1 MFLLDKQRNIKSVN
15 KLMNKPMNKVMNN
28 INNHNENFKTKKV
41 SFHFMIDVILIPSLE
56 EYKKS
61 NLIQYLW
68 WNQESYIH
76 FKNSARE
83 EIFECM
89 EKNKGITIKDAT
101 QILYQS
107 LESLEKLYDSHK
119 EPIEYIVTQ

>member
-1 MFLLDKQRNIKSVN
+1 MLLDKPCNIKSVN
-15 KLMNKPMNKVMNN
+15 KLINKPINKP
-28 INNHNENFKTKKV
+28 INNHMNENLIKTKKV
-41 SFHFMIDVILIPSLE
+41 TFHFMIDVILIPSLE

-61 NLIQYLW
+61 NLIPQLW
-68 WNQESYIH
+68 WNQESYMY

-107 LESLEKLYDSHK
+107 LESLESLEKLYNSH
-119 EPIEYIVTQ
+119 ESI

>member
-1 MFLLDKQRNIKSVN
+1 MN
-15 KLMNKPMNKVMNN
+15 KLMNKPINNNMNKNL
-28 INNHNENFKTKKV
+28 IKTKKV

-68 WNQESYIH
+68 WNQESYTY

-89 EKNKGITIKDAT
+89 EKNKGITIKDAR

-107 LESLEKLYDSHK
+107 LESLDKLYDSHK
-119 EPIEYIVTQ
+119 EPEYIVSQ